1 MPAVILILAIL
12 GATGI
17 YALVNMVRVLTQDK
31 LAGSPILHR
40 TFEFIAVIGTPLF
53 FLMLFDFNQVN
64 DCCTD
69 SAFFSPEHRLTI
81 YVLIFL
87 SIWAYFY
94 SSFRNKTAP
103 PLIELLVNCLL
114 GTGLVLSLFIGIH
127 TNDLLLWLP
136 GIPAVLFFFISQ
148 MVLNHRL
155 LLTEIAEL
163 EISSAHSLNN
173 FFLTILRANV
183 FIKFPLLLI
192 LSIPILLFLS
202 LLFYVFGQRPDS
214 VIRAFTETYKHGFS
228 QLDYQCENVQCGGHY
243 LCSVAAN
250 GHKQVVKP
258 VRIGKR
264 NGHFI
269 ICNRQLLISNA
280 FEELLLEKFPA
291 LHRSIRRQYDK
302 VGDMVHRNY
311 NIYSKKWV
319 SDLVYMIMKPA
330 EWAFLL
336 LLYLVDRKPE
346 QRIARQYAPWE

>member
-1 MPAVILILAIL
+1 MPLLIIIVGILA
-12 GATGI
+12 ATGI
-17 YALVNMVRVLTQDK
+17 YALVDMISVLNNNQR
-31 LAGSPILHR
+31 AGSPIFFR
-40 TFEFIAVIGTPLF
+40 CFELIAVIIAPFF
-53 FLMLFDFNQVN
+53 FLFAFDFGQPN

-69 SAFFSPEHRLTI
+69 SAFFSPSHRLTI

-87 SIWAYFY
+87 SIWAYYY

-103 PLIELLVNCLL
+103 PLLELLVNCLL
-114 GTGLVLSLFIGIH
+114 GTGLVLCLFIGIH
-127 TNDLLLWLP
+127 TKDLLLWLS

-155 LLTEIAEL
+155 LLTELAEQ
-163 EISSAHSLNN
+163 EVTSAHSLNN
-173 FFLTILRANV
+173 FFLSILRANV
-183 FIKFPLLLI
+183 FIKFPLLLV
-192 LSIPILLFLS
+192 LSIPVLLFLS

-264 NGHFI
+264 NGRFI

-280 FEELLLEKFPA
+280 FEELLQEKFPS
-291 LHRSIRRQYDK
+291 LHRGIRKQYDK

-319 SDLVYMIMKPA
+319 SDLVYVIMKPA